1 MPIFILTVTTRSL
14 RCYIFCVSKCKQD
27 DWPISFVTLR
37 SIIFCCGWT
46 PIMNMLLLKMFNHW
60 SSILENLPNDTFF
73 RSRMNVKIMCE
84 FWPKLI
90 LTHYWFAVPIA
101 SSPNAERIRVF
112 ARKPTI
118 RPTLQNWLTTE
129 SWDWSMNS
137 LALAVVLLTPNTIP
151 PQFSQVNLLTNAI
164 LIIFSIYYVGR
175 RFLVC
180 TALKMVQL
188 SCIDMRCSLNLF
200 FFNANLIESSPQS
213 F

>member
-1 MPIFILTVTTRSL
+1 MDFLQILIWETVDAHFHINGHYSQL
-14 RCYIFCVSKCKQD
+14 EMLYFFVSKCKQD

-37 SIIFCCGWT
+37 SIIFFCCGWT

-129 SWDWSMNS
+129 SWDWSMNF

-151 PQFSQVNLLTNAI
+151 PQFSQVNLKCNFNHLFNLLCGTK
-164 LIIFSIYYVGR
+164 IFS
-175 RFLVC
+175 LHC
-180 TALKMVQL
+180 T
-188 SCIDMRCSLNLF
+188 
-200 FFNANLIESSPQS
+200 
-213 F
+213 